1 MSLAKSKYQI
11 PEILTAGEDDSSEY
25 VDLHYSVEFSL
36 LCRDE
41 GSFRLSP
48 LRRLLWRLPW
58 PMVAHYI
65 SPVADRSGY
74 TKYCPKRGW
83 RKGRSLKGNG

>member
-1 MSLAKSKYQI
+1 MLLAKSEYQV

-41 GSFRLSP
+41 GSFR
-48 LRRLLWRLPW
+48 
-58 PMVAHYI
+58 
-65 SPVADRSGY
+65 
-74 TKYCPKRGW
+74 
-83 RKGRSLKGNG
+83 